1 MNIKRLFEKTNTG
14 FKEFVA
20 KVDFANVI
28 GLSEEL
34 SKYIKK
40 DSNDYVATINPDI
53 NIDDEVPKITY
64 VDGAGGINDIYLD
77 LASEDGPG
85 LMTRDDKIKLNNLPN
100 LSNPNILT
108 DIGAYGRS
116 NSFIDLVYKSTS
128 TQTPYPKIRVEA
140 ATTTYAGVMTADDK
154 AKLNNIPNTY
164 AKKSNTISNIDVN
177 YDFNKR
183 GLYLL
188 IDYADRT
195 NPGTTVN
202 IPNATTTTDGCMSY
216 ADKVKLDSIPV
227 KYIPTFD
234 GVINESMTFNKPI
247 TFNEDIYFNKDI
259 YITGNIYGENP
270 EEGVRFNGCNGIQ
283 HFNQYEAIKSKLWNA
298 QGGTIDISEILI
310 NAAIYV
316 QGSMTI
322 AAGSLNR
329 YDVLESPDSI
339 IFDTITGT
347 FYAYDRNNDKFYT
360 SWSANLQNNIY
371 PPEKYGAV
379 INNIVYPL
387 PKQMYR
393 FEGNNNIY
401 ICSYSSRIAR
411 MTILKIE

>member
-14 FKEFVA
+14 FKEFIA

-34 SKYIKK
+34 TKYIKK
-40 DSNDYVATINPDI
+40 NSADYVATINPDI
-53 NIDDEVPKITY
+53 NVDDEVPKITY
-64 VDGAGGINDIYLD
+64 IDGDGGINDIYLD

-85 LMTRDDKIKLNNLPN
+85 LMTRDDKIKLNNFPN
-100 LSNPNILT
+100 LSSPNILT
-108 DIGAYGRS
+108 DIGTYGRS

-128 TQTPYPKIRVEA
+128 TQTPYPKIRIEA

-164 AKKSNTISNIDVN
+164 AKKSNTISNIDIN

-195 NPGTTVN
+195 NLGTTVN
-202 IPNATTTTDGCMSY
+202 IPNATSTTDGCMSY

-227 KYIPTFD
+227 KYIPTSD
-234 GVINESMTFNKPI
+234 GVINESMTFNK
-247 TFNEDIYFNKDI
+247 NIYLKDV
-259 YITGNIYGENP
+259 YITGYISGENL
-270 EEGVRFNGCNGIQ
+270 EEGVRFNGCAGIE
-283 HFNQYEAIKSKLWNA
+283 HFNQDDAIKSKLWNA

-316 QGSMTI
+316 QGIMTRATGPI
-322 AAGSLNR
+322 D
-329 YDVLESPDSI
+329 YDSIIDFPDSI
-339 IFDTITGT
+339 IFDITTGV
-347 FYAYDRNNDKFYT
+347 FYAKKNDKLYT
-360 SWSANLQNNIY
+360 RWNAYLGKGIY
-371 PPEKYGAV
+371 SPEKYGV
-379 INNIVYPL
+379 VDNNRVYPL
-387 PKQMYR
+387 PKQMYK
-393 FEGNNNIY
+393 FEEDSNLY
-401 ICSYSSRIAR
+401 ICSYINNLAT
-411 MTILKIE
+411 MKILTI